1 MSVKR
6 KMPSRSLWIVLMFF
20 RVIRVVMRVME
31 VRMEEISV
39 HDVEEF

>member
-20 RVIRVVMRVME
+20 RVIGVVMRVME
-31 VRMEEISV
+31 VRMEISV